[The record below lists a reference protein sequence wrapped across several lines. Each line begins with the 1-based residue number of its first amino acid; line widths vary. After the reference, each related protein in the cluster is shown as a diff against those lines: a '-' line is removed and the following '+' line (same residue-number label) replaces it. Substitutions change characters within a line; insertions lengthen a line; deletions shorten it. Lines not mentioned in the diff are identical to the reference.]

1 MTLIFENCCFYIKI
15 SDSLRLKIP
24 DEESKKYY
32 NIEDVEDEFYY
43 INAYISYVIKN
54 YKDFPMLFMSLE
66 GNIVLG
72 NRILSST
79 GIDYVS
85 RVKEIMYNFSGSEN

>member
-15 SDSLRLKIP
+15 STSLRLKIP

-32 NIEDVEDEFYY
+32 NITDEFYY
-43 INAYISYVIKN
+43 INSYISYVIKN

>member
-1 MTLIFENCCFYIKI
+1 MLIFENCCFYIKI
-15 SDSLRLKIP
+15 SDNLRLKIP

-32 NIEDVEDEFYY
+32 NIENIDEEFYF
-43 INAYISYVIKN
+43 INAYISYVIRN
-54 YKDFPMLFMSLE
+54 YKSFPMLVMSLE

-72 NRILSST
+72 NRILSSN

-85 RVKEIMYNFSGSEN
+85 KVKEIIYNMD

>member
-1 MTLIFENCCFYIKI
+1 MLIFENGCFYINI
-15 SDSLRLKIP
+15 SASLRLKIP

-32 NIEDVEDEFYY
+32 NIENVDDEFYF
-43 INAYISYVIKN
+43 INAYISYVIRN
-54 YKDFPMLFMSLE
+54 YKNFPMLFMSLE

-79 GIDYVS
+79 GVDYVS
-85 RVKEIMYNFSGSEN
+85 RVKEIIYNMD

>member
-1 MTLIFENCCFYIKI
+1 MLIFENGCFYINI

-32 NIEDVEDEFYY
+32 NIEDEFYY
-43 INAYISYVIKN
+43 INAYISYIIKN
-54 YKDFPMLFMSLE
+54 YKTFPMLFMSLE
-66 GNIVLG
+66 ENIVLG
-72 NRILSST
+72 NRILSSA

-85 RVKEIMYNFSGSEN
+85 KVKKMIYR